1 MSQGF
6 QTIIFPVRDVEK
18 AKAHYTALLG
28 VEPYMEQPYYV
39 AYSVGGQDIGL
50 DPNGHSHGMTGPL
63 AYLHV
68 DDIAK
73 RLQALVDAGAEVL
86 QQPKDVGGGKLL
98 ATVKDADGNVT
109 GLIQPA

>member
-39 AYSVGGQDIGL
+39 AYPWAARTSVWT
-50 DPNGHSHGMTGPL
+50 PTGT
-63 AYLHV
+63 
-68 DDIAK
+68 
-73 RLQALVDAGAEVL
+73 
-86 QQPKDVGGGKLL
+86 
-98 ATVKDADGNVT
+98 ATG
-109 GLIQPA
+109 